1 MRKLLL
7 LIAVLISTDAMCQSE
22 EVVYDVVEQMPQ
34 FPGGD
39 DSMRHFLLYN
49 LQYPE
54 HSRNHNIEG
63 RVDVRFVVDENGE
76 LRNVV
81 AQKGD
86 VKDLNAEAVRVVRT
100 FPRFRPGMHD
110 GKPVKVIVIVPII
123 FLLSDLHPV
132 AKKPPKE

>member
-7 LIAVLISTDAMCQSE
+7 FMAVLLSTDAMCQSE
-22 EVVYDVVEQMPQ
+22 EIIYDGVEQMPK

-49 LQYPE
+49 LQYPV

-63 RVDVRFVVDENGE
+63 RVDVRFVVDERGE
-76 LRNVV
+76 LKNVV
-81 AQKGD
+81 AEKGD

-100 FPRFRPGMHD
+100 FPRFTPGMHD
-110 GKPVKVIVIVPII
+110 GRPVKVVVIVPII
-123 FLLSDLHPV
+123 FLLSDLHPP
-132 AKKPPKE
+132 AKKK